1 MDQSLDSSVEKLGH
15 TSEKDPLYKIR
26 NEQVHM

>member
-15 TSEKDPLYKIR
+15 TSEKDPLYQQQLQDKK
-26 NEQVHM
+26 